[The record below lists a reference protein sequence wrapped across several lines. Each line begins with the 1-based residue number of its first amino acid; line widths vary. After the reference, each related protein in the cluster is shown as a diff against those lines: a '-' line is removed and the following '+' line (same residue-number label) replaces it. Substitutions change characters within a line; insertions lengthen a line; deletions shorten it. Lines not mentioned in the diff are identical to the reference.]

1 MKGLN
6 ISRPWVVAG
15 LAAVMAVALT
25 GCGSGNSP
33 GGGTTGG
40 EPAPSAGGFKDEV
53 SIDGSSTVTPIFE
66 AVSEEFSIANPEAN
80 VTVGTS
86 GTGGG
91 FKKFIAG
98 ETEVSMASRPIK
110 DTESADFMATGEEYI
125 ELPIAFDGLTVVVN
139 NGNTWVDQLTVDELK
154 KIWEDGSKVNN
165 WKQVRPGFPD
175 VPLKLYGPGTD
186 SGTFDY
192 FTLAV
197 NGKEKSSRA
206 DYQASEDDNVLVTG
220 VTGDKGALGYFG
232 YAYYAEQPDKM
243 KAVKIVSPLSG
254 QAIAPSE
261 ATIKDASYQPL
272 SRPLLVYVKKSAVEK
287 NPTLDALIKYLL
299 SDEGSELIA
308 STGYVPFP
316 SDIRAI
322 VLKHYTDKVTGT
334 KFQGAKV
341 GMTIQEIL
349 AAEKG

>member
-1 MKGLN
+1 MKRLYK
-6 ISRPWVVAG
+6 SWLWATLLVAI
-15 LAAVMAVALT
+15 AY
-25 GCGSGNSP
+25 GCGSDKTVTPDGS
-33 GGGTTGG
+33 
-40 EPAPSAGGFKDEV
+40 EPSLSDEV

-66 AVSEEFSIANPEAN
+66 AIVEEFSEVHPEAS

-110 DTESADFMATGEEYI
+110 DTESADFIASGEEYI

-139 NGNTWVDQLTVDELK
+139 NANDWAETLTVEELN
-154 KIWEDGSKVNN
+154 KIWADGSKVTN
-165 WKQVRPGFPD
+165 WKEVRPGFPD
-175 VPLKLYGPGTD
+175 VPIVLYGAGTD

-192 FTLAV
+192 FTLAI

-206 DYQASEDDNVLVTG
+206 DYQASEDDNVLVQG
-220 VTGDKGALGYFG
+220 VVGDRGALGYFG

-243 KAVKIVSPLSG
+243 KAVKIVNPKTKQPVG
-254 QAIAPSE
+254 PSE

-272 SRPLLVYVKKSAVEK
+272 SRPLLIYIKKSAIANNK
-287 NPTLDALIKYLL
+287 TLDALIRYLL
-299 SDEGSELIA
+299 SDKGSELIA

-316 SDIRAI
+316 TEIRDL
-322 VLKHYTDKVTGT
+322 VLKHYEDQTTGT
-334 KFQGAKV
+334 RFAGAEV
-341 GMTIQEIL
+341 GMTIEQIL

>member
-1 MKGLN
+1 MKGPN
-6 ISRPWVVAG
+6 ILRPTAIAGVLGILAMTVAF
-15 LAAVMAVALT
+15 

-33 GGGTTGG
+33 DGSTSGGSGAAKATFDG
-40 EPAPSAGGFKDEV
+40 EV

-66 AVSEEFSIANPEAN
+66 AVAEEFGIANPEAN

-98 ETEVSMASRPIK
+98 ETEISMASRPIK
-110 DTESADFMATGEEYI
+110 DTESADFIATGEEYI

-139 NGNTWVDQLTVDELK
+139 NENTWVDQLTVEELK

-165 WKQVRPGFPD
+165 WKQVRASFPD
-175 VPLKLYGPGTD
+175 VPIKLYGPGTD

-192 FTLAV
+192 FTLAI

-206 DYQASEDDNVLVTG
+206 DYQASEDDNVLVQG

-232 YAYYAEQPDKM
+232 YAYYAEQPDKL
-243 KAVKIVSPLSG
+243 KAVRIVSPVNG

-272 SRPLLVYVKKSAVEK
+272 SRPLLVYVKKSAIGT

-299 SDEGSELIA
+299 SEEGSKLIA

-316 SDIRAI
+316 ANIREL
-322 VLKHYTDKVTGT
+322 VLKHYTDGATGT
-334 KFQGAKV
+334 KFQGAQV
-341 GMTIQEIL
+341 GMTIEQVL
-349 AAEKG
+349 SAEKG

>member
-6 ISRPWVVAG
+6 ISRPWAAAG
-15 LAAVMAVALT
+15 ILAILAVSAFAFS
-25 GCGSGNSP
+25 GCGSNN
-33 GGGTTGG
+33 
-40 EPAPSAGGFKDEV
+40 APTPDGDV
-53 SIDGSSTVTPIFE
+53 STVLSDDVEIDGSSTVTPIFE
-66 AVSEEFSIANPEAN
+66 AVGEEFGIANPKAN

-98 ETEVSMASRPIK
+98 ETDISMASRPIK
-110 DTESADFMATGEEYI
+110 DTESAEFIATGQEYI

-139 NGNTWVDQLTVDELK
+139 NENTWVDQLKVEELK
-154 KIWEDGSKVNN
+154 KIWSEGSKVNN
-165 WKQVRPGFPD
+165 WSQVRASFPN
-175 VPLKLYGPGTD
+175 VPLKLYGAGTD

-192 FTLAV
+192 FTLAI

-206 DYQASEDDNVLVTG
+206 DYQASEDDNTLVQG
-220 VTGDKGALGYFG
+220 VIGDKGALGYFG

-243 KAVKIVSPLSG
+243 KAVKIVSPKTGLPV
-254 QAIAPSE
+254 APSE

-272 SRPLLVYVKKSAVEK
+272 SRPLLIYIKVSALK
-287 NPTLDALIKYLL
+287 DNKTLDALIKYLL
-299 SDEGSELIA
+299 TDEGSALIA

-316 SDIRAI
+316 TEIRDV
-322 VLKHYTDKVTGT
+322 VLKHYTDRVKGT
-334 KFQGAKV
+334 KFQGAEV
-341 GMTIQEIL
+341 GMTIQQIM

>member
-1 MKGLN
+1 MKVKIRTSSWLWAG
-6 ISRPWVVAG
+6 VAALV
-15 LAAVMAVALT
+15 LA
-25 GCGSGNSP
+25 GCGSENAVDS
-33 GGGTTGG
+33 TRG
-40 EPAPSAGGFKDEV
+40 EGPSAGLTDEV

-66 AVSEEFSIANPEAN
+66 AVVEEFGAPG

-98 ETEVSMASRPIK
+98 ETEISMASRPIK
-110 DTESADFMATGEEYI
+110 DSESADFIATGDEYI

-139 NGNTWVDQLTVDELK
+139 NENDWAETLTVEELN
-154 KIWEDGSKVNN
+154 KIWADGSKVNN
-165 WKQVRPGFPD
+165 WKDVRAGFPD
-175 VPLKLYGPGTD
+175 VPLKLYGAGTD

-192 FTLAV
+192 FTLAI

-206 DYQASEDDNVLVTG
+206 DYQASEDDNVLVQG
-220 VTGDKGALGYFG
+220 VIGDKGALGYFG

-243 KAVKIVSPLSG
+243 KAVKIVSPKTKQPVG
-254 QAIAPSE
+254 PSE

-272 SRPLLVYVKKSAVEK
+272 SRPLLIYVRKSAIATNK
-287 NPTLDALIKYLL
+287 TLDALVRYLL

-316 SDIRAI
+316 QDLRAL
-322 VLKHYTDKVTGT
+322 VLKHYEDQKTGT
-334 KFQGAKV
+334 SFSGAEV
-341 GMTIQEIL
+341 GMTIEQIL
-349 AAEKG
+349 ARERG

>member
-6 ISRPWVVAG
+6 NSRPWVVAG
-15 LAAVMAVALT
+15 LAAVMAIAIN

-33 GGGTTGG
+33 DGSTTGG
-40 EPAPSAGGFKDEV
+40 PDGATTGNFKDEV

-66 AVSEEFSIANPEAN
+66 AVAEEFGIANPDAN

-98 ETEVSMASRPIK
+98 ETDMSMASRPIK

-125 ELPIAFDGLTVVVN
+125 ELPIAFDGLTVVIN
-139 NGNTWVDQLTVDELK
+139 NENTWVDQLTVAELN
-154 KIWEDGSKVNN
+154 KIWADGSKVNN
-165 WKQVRPGFPD
+165 WKQVRAGFPD
-175 VPLKLYGPGTD
+175 VPLKLYGAGTD

-192 FTLAV
+192 FTLAI

-206 DYQASEDDNVLVTG
+206 DYQASEDDNVLVQG

-243 KAVKIVSPLSG
+243 KAVKIVSPVTG
-254 QAIAPSE
+254 QAVAPSE

-316 SDIRAI
+316 GDLREL

-334 KFQGAKV
+334 KFQGAEV
-341 GMTIQEIL
+341 GMTIQQIM